1 MESRVVVP
9 AVVLALILLIILPMN
24 LSSSI
29 QQDQNTSRVFEQV
42 DNTVSSYTPHAFIRT
57 NGDTEL
63 YNLAIADMWPG
74 YGNSTHPWI
83 IEGYSITAQR
93 PIQIGQT
100 DYIFTIRDCL
110 ITGTDPALEWG
121 IRLLDTEYSR
131 IENCIISNVGEGIEF
146 WNVRWGTIQNCTI
159 FGCGDFGIYA
169 RYGQEN
175 NIYDCVVR
183 DNPEVGINIH
193 ESEHMTLENSIVNGS
208 GHEGILV
215 THESGWTS
223 DYLTMVNITIIN
235 NGGSSYPGLTIL
247 DTHHVTAT
255 DMTIYSNYVGLL
267 VQESDGFILTESRI
281 YQNTLAGVHGY
292 ESNYAA
298 FENNSIH
305 HNGDSGLILEHSY
318 YCEVF
323 SNLVH
328 DNGGYGFELF
338 NTNNS
343 LLYYN
348 DIGWND
354 IGNAIDVNANV
365 SINENSWDY
374 INTGNWWHDHT
385 GGVYE
390 IPGGS
395 IDNFPSYSVVG
406 ESDGPLDVQLE
417 STNDTLTWSANALN
431 PVSYEAY
438 QNGTLMGSGVWDGLD
453 IIVDINA
460 SALGYYECTV
470 VAYHISGH
478 NTTRTT
484 SVTIGDW
491 VAPTWDFTPQ
501 DIIVIAGV
509 DMFFQLAATD
519 QTAIGGWDLDD
530 TVNFAISASGLL
542 TNKLD
547 LVVGEYALN
556 VSVQDI
562 FGNTRY
568 IAFQVIVIADVPP
581 PDLGYLFAL
590 SAIFGAIGT
599 ILFVSMIVFVSK
611 VREGYPE

>member
-1 MESRVVVP
+1 MESRLACP
-9 AVVLALILLIILPMN
+9 AIALVLILLIAFPMN

-29 QQDQNTSRVFEQV
+29 QQDRNTSPVLEQV
-42 DNTVSSYTPHAFIRT
+42 DNTTTSYTPHAMIRT
-57 NGDTEL
+57 NGDSEL
-63 YNLAIADMWPG
+63 YDLAIADNWTG
-74 YGNSTHPWI
+74 YGNLTHPWI
-83 IEGYSITAQR
+83 IEGYSITDQR

-110 ITGTDPALEWG
+110 ITGTDPAIEYG

-131 IENCIISNVGEGIEF
+131 IENCIISNAGEGIEF

-193 ESEHMTLENSIVNGS
+193 ESEHMTLENTIVNGS

-235 NGGSSYPGLTIL
+235 NGGSTYPGLTVL

-255 DMTIYSNYVGLL
+255 AMTIYSNYVGLL
-267 VQESDGFILTESRI
+267 VQESDGFILTDSRI
-281 YQNTLAGVHGY
+281 YQNTIAGVHGY

-298 FENNSIH
+298 FENNTIH

-318 YCEVF
+318 YCEVS

-328 DNGGYGFELF
+328 DNGGYGLELF

-343 LLYYN
+343 LLYLN

-354 IGNAIDVNANV
+354 LGNAIDTGVGSNT
-365 SINENSWDY
+365 WDY
-374 INTGNWWHDHT
+374 INTGNWWNDYA
-385 GGVYE
+385 GGIYH
-390 IPGGS
+390 IQGGA
-395 IDNFPSYSVVG
+395 IDNFPSYSIVG
-406 ESDGPLDVQLE
+406 ESNGPLDVQFEAVDAYL
-417 STNDTLTWSANALN
+417 NWSANALN
-431 PVSYEAY
+431 PLSYEAY
-438 QNGTLMGSGVWDGLD
+438 QNGALMGSGLWDGSNIL
-453 IIVDINA
+453 VDVNS
-460 SALGYYECTV
+460 SALGTFECTLI
-470 VAYHISGH
+470 AYHISGH
-478 NTTRTT
+478 NMTRTT

-491 VAPTWDFTPQ
+491 VAPTWDFTPH
-501 DIIVIAGV
+501 DIIVVAGV

-519 QTAIGGWDLDD
+519 QTAIGGWGVDD

-542 TNKLD
+542 TNNVD
-547 LVVGEYALN
+547 LSVGEYELN

-568 IAFQVIVIADVPP
+568 IALQVIVIADIPP
-581 PDLGYLFAL
+581 PDLGYLFTL
-590 SAIFGAIGT
+590 SAIFGAIGA
-599 ILFVSMIVFVSK
+599 ILFVSMVVFVSK
-611 VREGYPE
+611 VREGSIE